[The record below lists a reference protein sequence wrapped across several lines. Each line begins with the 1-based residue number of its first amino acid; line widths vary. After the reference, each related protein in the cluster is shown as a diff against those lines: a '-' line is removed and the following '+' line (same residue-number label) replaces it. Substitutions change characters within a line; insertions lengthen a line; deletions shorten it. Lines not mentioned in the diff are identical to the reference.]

1 MGYTLQALVGRSSG
15 LRATCGD
22 LPVLALAQ
30 DVLMIPLTTAVR
42 LACGEIPFLPLTD
55 EGSDTIPQ
63 PLKDLCGR
71 LSADGRL
78 AYVEAEFFGG
88 DGTQAMFLA
97 EHGSVGV
104 GQRSAPTRSTRPY
117 RRSEY
122 VRTAI
127 TMSSMRSSSVV
138 TVTRT

>member
-55 EGSDTIPQ
+55 EGGDTIPQ

-71 LSADGRL
+71 LSGDGRL

-97 EHGSVGV
+97 EHGSVVVGPKVGPHAINEALQALGV
-104 GQRSAPTRSTRPY
+104 RPDGHHD
-117 RRSEY
+117 EFD
-122 VRTAI
+122 AI
-127 TMSSMRSSSVV
+127 ELGRH
-138 TVTRT
+138 R